1 MKEKQIRIIFY
12 GTPEIAA
19 YQLKYLLDKKYN
31 VVAVVTQPD
40 KPSGR
45 GQKISQPA
53 VKLTALEYGIP
64 VLQPEKLKTPEFEQQ
79 IRDLNP
85 DMQIVMAY
93 RMIPASIYS
102 IAPLGTFNLHTSLLP
117 QYRGAAPINR
127 AIMNGETVSG
137 ITTFLLDEKMDCGKI
152 VHNQAIEI
160 TPQMNAGDLHDEM
173 MRLSPTL
180 IEKTI
185 STLLSKNPQLQEQI
199 VPSGEELKPAP
210 KLFKPDMLIDWTMQ
224 GEKIINQIRGLS
236 PYPAAYAEFQDNQ
249 ADKTYQ
255 FKIFAAEFYKKEIA
269 TSQIGIITFKDKN
282 IIEVTCSDGIIQI
295 TDIQLSGKRRMTAE
309 EFLRGFKIR
318 YTLKSCK

>member
-19 YQLKYLLDKKYN
+19 YQLKHLLDQGYN

-64 VLQPEKLKTPEFEQQ
+64 VLQPEKLKTQEFEQQ

-137 ITTFLLDEKMDCGKI
+137 ITTFLLDEQMDCGKI

-160 TPQMNAGDLHDEM
+160 TPKMNAGDLHDEM
-173 MRLSPTL
+173 MRLSPAL

-185 STLLSKNPQLQEQI
+185 STLLSENPQLQEQI
-199 VPSGEELKPAP
+199 VPIDEELKPAP

-224 GEKIINQIRGLS
+224 GERIINHIRGLS
-236 PYPAAYAEFQDNQ
+236 PYPAAYAEFQDDQ
-249 ADKTYQ
+249 ANKTYQ
-255 FKIFAAEFYKKEIA
+255 FKIFAAEFHKKEIA
-269 TSQIGIITFKDKN
+269 TSQIGAMTLKDKN

-295 TDIQLSGKRRMTAE
+295 TDIQLSGKKRMNAE
-309 EFLRGFKIR
+309 EFLRGFKVR
-318 YTLKSCK
+318 YTLQSCK